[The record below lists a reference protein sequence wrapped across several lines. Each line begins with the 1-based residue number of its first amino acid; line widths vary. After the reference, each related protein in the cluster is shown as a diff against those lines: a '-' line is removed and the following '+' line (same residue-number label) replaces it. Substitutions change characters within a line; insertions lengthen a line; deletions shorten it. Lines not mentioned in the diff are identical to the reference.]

1 MSAVI
6 MLDGAPAPT
15 PLFSGRAS
23 NRRPSPDAA
32 SAFSHHSPEE
42 RMDPEPTPTDVPQP
56 EVSALGEQL
65 SAAHSGRSVRR
76 IADLESQAAKQ
87 QTVYADLL
95 DVFRKSAFYQQFI
108 PFSVDMLQS
117 HAERMTFTT
126 LYELEPNINPIGLR
140 QMWVD
145 GLRSDSERKSISM
158 EHHGSKVVLH

>member
-1 MSAVI
+1 M
-6 MLDGAPAPT
+6 PT
-15 PLFSGRAS
+15 AQDFINHYGDNPWQAI
-23 NRRPSPDAA
+23 
-32 SAFSHHSPEE
+32 
-42 RMDPEPTPTDVPQP
+42 TDKTRQIFVP
-56 EVSALGEQL
+56 
-65 SAAHSGRSVRR
+65 
-76 IADLESQAAKQ
+76 
-87 QTVYADLL
+87 DLL

-158 EHHGSKVVLH
+158 EHHGGKVVLHKFGAGRSKCRFLVIPRHVPMMLRNAQGLAVM